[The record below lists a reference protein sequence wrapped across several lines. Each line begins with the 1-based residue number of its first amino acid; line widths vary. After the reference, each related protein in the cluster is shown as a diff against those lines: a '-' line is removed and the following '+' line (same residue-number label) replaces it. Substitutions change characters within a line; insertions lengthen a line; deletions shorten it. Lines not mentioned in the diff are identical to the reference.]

1 MEIALYQL
9 NRDIILIFLMC
20 YKLSLDFEL
29 LKNLYFSCGKIFWN
43 FVYSFFPGLSIS
55 LKKFNTIGVY
65 ADNILLKLT
74 EVKDLQISN
83 EEDYYFNSIK
93 YFIKDKFECD
103 NELYTIEDIIDYLYF
118 NNTTADI
125 ILNNSKILTNAS
137 QDIILNY
144 LKNIK
149 IIKIKDKE
157 FINMSEY
164 GFKLKS
170 KLEEGIENSQAL
182 KIVLNEIK
190 EELENLPYVKEIK

>member
-1 MEIALYQL
+1 
-9 NRDIILIFLMC
+9 MC